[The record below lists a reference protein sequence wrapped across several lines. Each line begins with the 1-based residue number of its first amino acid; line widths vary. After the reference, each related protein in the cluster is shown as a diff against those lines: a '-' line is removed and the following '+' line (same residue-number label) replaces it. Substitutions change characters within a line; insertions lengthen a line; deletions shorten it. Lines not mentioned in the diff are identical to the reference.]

1 MLIVFGDM
9 IADLG
14 SNIKISAVVTALFLR
29 GTKLDISL
37 KVPQTIRLNAEHS
50 LS

>member
-1 MLIVFGDM
+1 MFGDM

-14 SNIKISAVVTALFLR
+14 SNIKISAVVTEFFLR

-37 KVPQTIRLNAEHS
+37 KVPQTIRLHS